1 AMQQHLNAG
10 CKTCSKLSGLWDRVS
25 RAAKRE
31 PSYEPPESALRHVR
45 HAFVALTEPRKKR
58 GVLEIPRLV
67 FDSLWQPALAG
78 VRSTAGTP
86 RQVLYR
92 TGEFAIEMRLEPEPV
107 SERVNIAGQ
116 LSRADGEAGALV
128 EVAVVVSGAKGKVA
142 ETVTNRFGEFQLTV
156 IP

>member
-1 AMQQHLNAG
+1 
-10 CKTCSKLSGLWDRVS
+10 
-25 RAAKRE
+25 
-31 PSYEPPESALRHVR
+31 
-45 HAFVALTEPRKKR
+45 
-58 GVLEIPRLV
+58 
-67 FDSLWQPALAG
+67 
-78 VRSTAGTP
+78 

-116 LSRADGEAGALV
+116 LSRADAEAGALA

-156 IP
+156 IPEDGLRISFAVLRNKEVSIPLDGAGIRIFYGR